1 MKSIAKTT
9 GIILFF
15 LVLQFTCSAD
25 GYKDEILKL
34 TRVDLLP
41 QFQEQ
46 VIVRQ
51 ISSYDTTGNNDDGF
65 SGKYSYLRKEKGNLV
80 IADLKGPGVIQRIWT
95 PTPTSDTLQF
105 FFDGEKTPR
114 LELKFIDLF
123 SGEKSPFLRP
133 VVGNEVG
140 GYYCYLPIPYQK
152 SCKIVYKGKL
162 MQFHQIQYRQLL
174 GKQTVTSFP
183 KTFSREEDEALQSVL
198 KVWKNSGQNL
208 KTLFPG
214 IENKVKTANQNIVLK
229 PGDITPVFNSTTGGR
244 IVGMEITPQLIL
256 NTDYKDVILRARWDD
271 EQVAAI
277 NSPLTD
283 FFGYAFGKPSMQAM
297 LAGVNNGIHYCYF
310 PMPYDQKAT
319 VELQYLKRPLNKYT
333 EIPVNVTIYYTDEK
347 RMPEEG
353 KFYAEWNR
361 EKKTTAGKP
370 HQFLKRN
377 GKGHYVGTLLQAQ
390 GLNSGMT
397 IFFEGDDICLVDG
410 QMRLHGTGSEDYFNG
425 GWYAMADRW
434 DQAFS
439 LPMHGCLAYS
449 VPLAHTAGYRF
460 LMTDKISFEHNI
472 DLSIEHGGEN
482 NAIPG
487 DYTSLAFYYCATPPE
502 KNELPSADLL
512 EKIPTP
518 RLLEYWLQLL
528 PVNAMVDGTAI
539 SYEQGKDAKS
549 GKSYE
554 AYKLTA
560 PKDGFAKFELEVPN
574 DGEYTLYMSYFKG
587 PDGCPFEVS
596 QRQIPIKSMDGYAT
610 ENTFIEK
617 EMIGSMIIKEGT
629 NTITIKL
636 KDKPEKSGKSSLM
649 IHRIY
654 LEKKS

>member
-1 MKSIAKTT
+1 
-9 GIILFF
+9 
-15 LVLQFTCSAD
+15 
-25 GYKDEILKL
+25 
-34 TRVDLLP
+34 
-41 QFQEQ
+41 
-46 VIVRQ
+46 
-51 ISSYDTTGNNDDGF
+51 
-65 SGKYSYLRKEKGNLV
+65 
-80 IADLKGPGVIQRIWT
+80 
-95 PTPTSDTLQF
+95 
-105 FFDGEKTPR
+105 
-114 LELKFIDLF
+114 
-123 SGEKSPFLRP
+123 
-133 VVGNEVG
+133 
-140 GYYCYLPIPYQK
+140 
-152 SCKIVYKGKL
+152 
-162 MQFHQIQYRQLL
+162 
-174 GKQTVTSFP
+174 
-183 KTFSREEDEALQSVL
+183 
-198 KVWKNSGQNL
+198 
-208 KTLFPG
+208 
-214 IENKVKTANQNIVLK
+214 
-229 PGDITPVFNSTTGGR
+229 
-244 IVGMEITPQLIL
+244 
-256 NTDYKDVILRARWDD
+256 
-271 EQVAAI
+271 
-277 NSPLTD
+277 
-283 FFGYAFGKPSMQAM
+283 MQAM